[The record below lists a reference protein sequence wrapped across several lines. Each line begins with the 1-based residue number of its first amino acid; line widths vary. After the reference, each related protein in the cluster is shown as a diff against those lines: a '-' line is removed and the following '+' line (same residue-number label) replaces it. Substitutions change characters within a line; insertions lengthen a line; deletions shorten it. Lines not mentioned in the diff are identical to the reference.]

1 MNIRL
6 QGEIYL
12 AQQETVQGALVGV
25 YLVLDDPATGTLV
38 KLVAHLELGG
48 ETNPNPALSGLE
60 PGQVRV
66 VLDNE
71 PQLLFSDLKLVFF
84 GGPRALFVS
93 PQACGSADASSAI
106 TGWNGTVATPSSNV
120 LSTSSGCTQGF
131 SPAFTA
137 GTTSNQAGAYSPF
150 TLTIGRED
158 GSQRLG
164 LIDVTTPPGFLG
176 NIAGVTICPN
186 SDIEAAERLI
196 SPATERSSRPIRV
209 APRAPMWAR

>member
-1 MNIRL
+1 MRR
-6 QGEIYL
+6 GFVVL
-12 AQQETVQGALVGV
+12 AMLALLSPALARPGPALASSSFALTSSQQSFSPSIEVTAETSVT
-25 YLVLDDPATGTLV
+25 DTPTGTLV

-48 ETNPNPALSGLE
+48 EQGVSGLE

-71 PQLLFSDLKLVFF
+71 PQLLFSDLKLVLS
-84 GGPRALFVS
+84 GGPHALFVS
-93 PQACGSADASSAI
+93 PQACGSAGASSAI

-150 TLTIGRED
+150 TLDE
-158 GSQRLG
+158 
-164 LIDVTTPPGFLG
+164 
-176 NIAGVTICPN
+176 
-186 SDIEAAERLI
+186 
-196 SPATERSSRPIRV
+196 
-209 APRAPMWAR
+209 